1 MCWAMMATFVLE
13 ALPVN
18 AAFQSTFSG
27 LTPGVVVWGT
37 ISYHK
42 RSNLIRIE
50 ETSMKCYSPK
60 SFPSFKAFMELSFSR
75 LMHTHMLQRLFENS
89 VQLNTCNFYFGQLI
103 RYMSLFIT
111 CGIWSVSLSLVIRR
125 MQLQKTSFFRA
136 YKQY

>member
-1 MCWAMMATFVLE
+1 MAVNDRTGSSRLFAARWSIDKSFLMSASSIHRRLLHLGLRPGKRIGTKLSFQTNHASMCWAMMATFVLE

-50 ETSMKCYSPK
+50 GNLNINRDVHEV
-60 SFPSFKAFMELSFSR
+60 
-75 LMHTHMLQRLFENS
+75 LQS
-89 VQLNTCNFYFGQLI
+89 
-103 RYMSLFIT
+103 
-111 CGIWSVSLSLVIRR
+111 
-125 MQLQKTSFFRA
+125 
-136 YKQY
+136 